1 MAVPKERLLGRLKA
15 YLTSKAINLSNA
27 RIDESS
33 LRLCSLP
40 ADDADDAAIDAV
52 IANADVIFP
61 FKEIATGD
69 DRLRTL
75 EAQTKKPETKTPEQL
90 AAEEKAKAD
99 AEALAAAQKA
109 DTPAWAL
116 ALIEANKKLEDKL
129 TVIETGKLTDVK
141 KSAAQQA
148 FEKSE
153 VFKAL
158 KTPEDKEFWLNQI
171 NVDSETPTEDQLKG
185 LETRYTGMQQ
195 SIAESLGYSGGIPAT
210 GSTATPKADATTVT
224 AILDNMK
231 F

>member
-1 MAVPKERLLGRLKA
+1 MAVPQERLLGRLKA

-27 RIDESS
+27 RINESS

-40 ADDADDAAIDAV
+40 ADDADDAAIDLV

-61 FKEIATGD
+61 FKDIATGD

-99 AEALAAAQKA
+99 AEALASAQKA

-116 ALIEANKKLEDKL
+116 ALIAKQDAIDAKL

-171 NVDSETPTEDQLKG
+171 NVDSETTTEDQLKV

-195 SIAESLGYSGGIPAT
+195 SIAESLGYSGGIPAA

>member
-40 ADDADDAAIDAV
+40 ADDADDAAIDVV

-109 DTPAWAL
+109 DTPTWAL

-195 SIAESLGYSGGIPAT
+195 SIAESLGYSGGIPAA
-210 GSTATPKADATTVT
+210 GSTATPKADPTTVT

>member
-40 ADDADDAAIDAV
+40 ADDADDAAIDLV

-61 FKEIATGD
+61 FKEIATSD

-90 AAEEKAKAD
+90 AAEEKEKAD

-141 KSAAQQA
+141 KSAAQQV

-195 SIAESLGYSGGIPAT
+195 SIAESLGYSGSIPAN
-210 GSTATPKADATTVT
+210 GSNQTQKANPEMIKGIV
-224 AILDNMK
+224 DNMRL
-231 F
+231 

>member
-40 ADDADDAAIDAV
+40 ADDADDAAIDLV

-61 FKEIATGD
+61 FKDIATGD

-75 EAQTKKPETKTPEQL
+75 EAQTKKPETKTQEQL
-90 AAEEKAKAD
+90 DAEAKAKAD

-171 NVDSETPTEDQLKG
+171 NVDSEVNTEDQLKG

-195 SIAESLGYSGGIPAT
+195 SIAESLGYSGGIPAA
-210 GSTATPKADATTVT
+210 GSTATPKADATTV
-224 AILDNMK
+224 AGILDNMK
-231 F
+231 I

>member
-40 ADDADDAAIDAV
+40 ADDADDAVIDLV

-90 AAEEKAKAD
+90 AAEEKAKSD

-153 VFKAL
+153 VLKSL
-158 KTPEDKEFWLNQI
+158 KTPELKQNWLNRI
-171 NVDSETPTEDQLKG
+171 NVDIDTPIEDQIKS
-185 LETRYTGMQQ
+185 LETEYTTMQQ
-195 SIAESLGYSGGIPAT
+195 TFAESMGYSGQIPAF
-210 GSTATPKADATTVT
+210 GSPQEPKADKTTVDG
-224 AILDNMK
+224 ILDNMK
-231 F
+231 I